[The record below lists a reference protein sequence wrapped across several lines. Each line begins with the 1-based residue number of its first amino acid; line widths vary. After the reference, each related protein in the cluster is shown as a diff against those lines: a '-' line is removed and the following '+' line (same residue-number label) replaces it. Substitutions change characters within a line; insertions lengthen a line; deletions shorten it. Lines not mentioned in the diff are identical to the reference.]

1 MLAPQIYKWI
11 KFDYVPR
18 AVLLQ
23 EVAKKI
29 ATEKLVWGI
38 GDI

>member
-11 KFDYVPR
+11 KFDYEPR
-18 AVLLQ
+18 AALLQ

-29 ATEKLVWGI
+29 PVKILVCGR
-38 GDI
+38 GLL